1 MIILKSLI
9 SEADASA
16 EAKKKGLEH
25 LGHGIYGKP
34 GKPMYKSENGKLV
47 AIKGAEK
54 KGAEIMT
61 RKDKKKVK
69 PKVNIFDAPKEF
81 EKEPKTVKYNGA
93 KMQVGKSA
101 KPYKDLTHT
110 AKFTADG
117 KNFEGHGVSE
127 KDAAEDAHSKYR
139 YWKATQK

>member
-1 MIILKSLI
+1 MIKLKNLI
-9 SEADASA
+9 PEADASA

-34 GKPMYKSENGKLV
+34 GKPMFKSEGGKLV
-47 AIKGAEK
+47 AIRGAEK

-69 PKVNIFDAPKEF
+69 PAVNIFDVPF
-81 EKEPKTVKYNGA
+81 EQEPKTVKYNGTE
-93 KMQVGKSA
+93 MQVGKSS
-101 KPYKDLTHT
+101 KPHQDLTHL

-117 KNFEGHGVSE
+117 KKFEGHGVSE

-139 YWKATQK
+139 YWKATKK